1 MTTMTMTT
9 RDVRAERPEPTGE
22 SAVLDGEILARGVP
36 IGALVG
42 TLGFVEMVF
51 FQVLGRYP
59 DGRERAMTEAYLVSL
74 CEHGVTS
81 PSTHG
86 ARVAAS
92 VRAPF
97 AACAINFISG
107 AMGSYHFGALE
118 RAMEE
123 IGELVAGG
131 GSVDAFLD
139 ACEAGGR
146 RVWGF
151 GHRFHKSASS
161 ASVRAG
167 VDVASVREL
176 ADPRVRR
183 LVELA
188 DEVGWEGTHVRAVRA
203 IGRRLF
209 ERKRVPINIDG
220 LGAGILLD
228 MGFAPSDAMLF
239 VILGRLANMARLYR
253 EELGES
259 ANRFVALAT
268 RGDAGFDRTTD
279 RDLAGEGR
287 VSGVPCGVAPARS

>member
-1 MTTMTMTT
+1 MTM
-9 RDVRAERPEPTGE
+9 REVVAGRPAPCGE
-22 SAVLDGEILARGVP
+22 SAVLDGELLVRGVP
-36 IGALVG
+36 IGRFVG
-42 TLGFVEMVF
+42 AVGFVEMVF

-59 DGRERAMTEAYLVSL
+59 SEVERAMTEAYLVSL

-97 AACAINFISG
+97 AVCAINFISG
-107 AMGSYHFGALE
+107 AMGAYHFGALE

-123 IGELVAGG
+123 IGSLVAEGRDIEG
-131 GSVDAFLD
+131 FLD
-139 ACEAGGR
+139 GCDAAGR

-151 GHRFHKSASS
+151 GHRFHKSAQR
-161 ASVRAG
+161 ASVPVG

-188 DEVGWEGTHVRAVRA
+188 DELGWGGEHVRAVRA
-203 IGRRLF
+203 IGRRLY
-209 ERKRVPINIDG
+209 ERKGVPINIDG

-228 MGFAPSDAMLF
+228 MGFVPSDAMLF

-253 EELGES
+253 EEQGRTP
-259 ANRFVALAT
+259 NRFVALAT
-268 RGDAGFDRTTD
+268 REDAGFDRTTD
-279 RDLAGEGR
+279 REQDGA
-287 VSGVPCGVAPARS
+287 